1 MSETKFTEGEQVVT
15 DTYSNYIYDV
25 VRVGNFDI
33 KTKSEA
39 DARLMAAAPEMYEFL
54 DGIVDGALD
63 ESDNREL
70 RALLAKARG
79 EL

>member
-1 MSETKFTEGEQVVT
+1 M
-15 DTYSNYIYDV
+15 